1 MSAIAS
7 SAAQPFGGRIRLTR
21 RGRFVFRGLPVLTL
35 LALMVVGALNLMMP
49 TPATSSDFDISSAGS
64 QTVTVY
70 HGDNLWTIAEEVA
83 PGLDSR
89 DVINQIME
97 INDLTSAKLV
107 PGQQLVVPAYTK

>member
-35 LALMVVGALNLMMP
+35 LALMVIGALTMLMP
-49 TPATSSDFDISSAGS
+49 TPATSSNLDISSAGS

-70 HGDNLWTIAEEVA
+70 HGDNLWTIAEDIA

-97 INDLTSAKLV
+97 INDLTTAKLV
-107 PGQQLVVPAYTK
+107 PGQKLVVPTYTK